1 MIPPTWDPSPV
12 MTAAPPAMSGGHAP
26 PTALNSVPT
35 TSLSTKKVKGA
46 ASKHLNMA
54 GAEIAPTT
62 ENSSAPT
69 VLPSLAVPSVARDE

>member
-1 MIPPTWDPSPV
+1 
-12 MTAAPPAMSGGHAP
+12 
-26 PTALNSVPT
+26 
-35 TSLSTKKVKGA
+35 VKGA